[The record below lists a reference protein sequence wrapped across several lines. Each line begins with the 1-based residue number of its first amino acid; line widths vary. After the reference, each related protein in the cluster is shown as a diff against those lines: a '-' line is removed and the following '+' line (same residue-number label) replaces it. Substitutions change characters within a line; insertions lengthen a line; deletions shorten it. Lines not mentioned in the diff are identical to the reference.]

1 MYTIKYV
8 RQSGSHH
15 FTVTNEREQVCRVSI
30 WPNADGTLAATLGSF
45 GGQVWPCSFPE
56 LFAMESGKPS
66 AQHPL
71 QVELTPLAQA
81 EFAAALPPSAQEVEN
96 IFAILDNP
104 AHTAE
109 EWDAA
114 CLAIWAPLADEP
126 AETPLTPSQ
135 LEAEALA
142 DLQAI
147 ALECD
152 MAIRQHIAN
161 DGHLT
166 DKANKDARLIRA
178 EARRI
183 VAGFT
188 TWLDRDALRAA

>member
-8 RQSGSHH
+8 RQARSHH

-81 EFAAALPPSAQEVEN
+81 EFAAALPPSAICRERVLSAVKCQMES
-96 IFAILDNP
+96 A
-104 AHTAE
+104 
-109 EWDAA
+109 
-114 CLAIWAPLADEP
+114 
-126 AETPLTPSQ
+126 
-135 LEAEALA
+135 
-142 DLQAI
+142 
-147 ALECD
+147 
-152 MAIRQHIAN
+152 
-161 DGHLT
+161 
-166 DKANKDARLIRA
+166 
-178 EARRI
+178 
-183 VAGFT
+183 
-188 TWLDRDALRAA
+188 

>member
-81 EFAAALPPSAQEVEN
+81 EFAAALPPSAQEIED
-96 IFAILDNP
+96 IFAIL
-104 AHTAE
+104 
-109 EWDAA
+109 
-114 CLAIWAPLADEP
+114 DEP

-135 LEAEALA
+135 LEAEALS

-147 ALECD
+147 VLECD
-152 MAIRQHIAN
+152 AAIRQHIAD

-166 DKANKDARLIRA
+166 DKANKEARLIRA

-183 VAGFT
+183 MAGFT
-188 TWLDRDALRAA
+188 TWLDRDALHAA